1 MVNQQLTIIK
11 KIKTPPMSTKNF
23 KQTTLY
29 KKAFTQAMEIFT
41 VSQSFPKEEKYSL
54 TDQVRRSSRSVCA
67 NLAEAYRK
75 RQYPAHFVS
84 KLSDC
89 DAENSETGVW
99 IDFSLACHY
108 INEDSHKILIER
120 NEEVGRLISHA
131 IKNPEKY

>member
-1 MVNQQLTIIK
+1 MVCQISK
-11 KIKTPPMSTKNF
+11 
-23 KQTTLY
+23 
-29 KKAFTQAMEIFT
+29 
-41 VSQSFPKEEKYSL
+41 SFPKEEKYSL

-99 IDFSLACHY
+99 IDFSLACQY
-108 INEDSHKILIER
+108 ITLEVHKALISK
-120 NEEVGRLISHA
+120 NEEVGRLLHHA
-131 IKNPEKY
+131 LKNPEKY